1 MYIII
6 GAAGA
11 LFGATALLMYQQ
23 YVTGKIEKANK
34 EVDLD
39 PPETTSTK
47 VTRELSKLREA
58 LEESLSGGGG
68 LRGHEG
74 GLRGHEGGLRGL
86 RGLRELRQTQ
96 LNELNEIA
104 AGLF

>member
-74 GLRGHEGGLRGL
+74 GLRG
-86 RGLRELRQTQ
+86 LRELRQTQ